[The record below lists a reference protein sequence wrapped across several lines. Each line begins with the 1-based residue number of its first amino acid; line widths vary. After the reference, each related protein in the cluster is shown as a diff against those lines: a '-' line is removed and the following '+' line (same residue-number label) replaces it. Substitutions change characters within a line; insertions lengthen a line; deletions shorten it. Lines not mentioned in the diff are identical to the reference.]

1 MLRNSKKD
9 GKTYPDRS
17 KKGNVEMENKSEM
30 FEYTYSAK
38 QQEEIRDIR
47 KKYLPKEEDKM
58 EQLRRLDR
66 SATKKGTVVSI
77 AVGVISCLILG
88 VGMCCTM
95 VWTDVLFIPGIIIGL
110 IGIAGVAAAYPI
122 YNRITKKEREKL
134 APQIL
139 RLTEELSQPD
149 GSRPAV

>member
-1 MLRNSKKD
+1 M
-9 GKTYPDRS
+9 
-17 KKGNVEMENKSEM
+17 MENKKET

-38 QQEEIRDIR
+38 QQQEIENIR

-66 SATKKGTVVSI
+66 SATKKGTMVSI
-77 AVGVISCLILG
+77 ILGTVSTLILG

-95 VWTDVLFIPGIIIGL
+95 VWPETLFIPGIIVGI
-110 IGIAGVAAAYPI
+110 IGIAGVADAYPI
-122 YNRITKKEREKL
+122 YLSITRKERKKL

-139 RLTEELSQPD
+139 KLTEELS
-149 GSRPAV
+149 RPE

>member
-1 MLRNSKKD
+1 MDNKKE
-9 GKTYPDRS
+9 T
-17 KKGNVEMENKSEM
+17 

-38 QQEEIRDIR
+38 QQQEIENIR

-66 SATKKGTVVSI
+66 SATKKGTMVSI
-77 AVGVISCLILG
+77 ILGTVSVLILG

-95 VWTDVLFIPGIIIGL
+95 VWPETLFIPGIIVGI
-110 IGIAGVAAAYPI
+110 IGIAGVADAYPI
-122 YNRITKKEREKL
+122 YLSITRKERKKL

-139 RLTEELSQPD
+139 KLTEELS
-149 GSRPAV
+149 RPE